1 MTRNL
6 NGQVVPDAVRG
17 NWVDRYAPK
26 NIRPFAQL
34 ARWDRP
40 IGWWLLLWPCWW
52 SVALATNSLEQIS
65 LNLWYLFLFL
75 IGSIAMRGAGCTYN
89 DIVDRNID
97 TQVERTKLRPIPSGQ
112 ISTFRAIIFL
122 VFQAL
127 VGLFVLVQ
135 FNLYTVVLGL
145 CSLLVVAIYP
155 FMKRITYWPQ
165 FILGLAFSWGA
176 LVGWTA
182 VVGSLHIS
190 ALLLYFAAVLWTI
203 GYDTIYAQQDKE
215 DDILIGIKST
225 ALLFGNKAK
234 FALSFFYSSCV
245 ILLAT
250 SFLLVSSGYLA
261 FIGLLVGSLHLGW
274 QIVNLNIEDS
284 SNCLRIFR
292 SNRDFGWIIFVGLV
306 LEGVW
311 RYF

>member
-234 FALSFFYSSCV
+234 FALSFFYSRLCNFTCNFFSV
-245 ILLAT
+245 GEFWLSSVYWFVSRKFAFRLADCQ
-250 SFLLVSSGYLA
+250 FEY
-261 FIGLLVGSLHLGW
+261 
-274 QIVNLNIEDS
+274 
-284 SNCLRIFR
+284 
-292 SNRDFGWIIFVGLV
+292 
-306 LEGVW
+306 
-311 RYF
+311 